1 MVTFIDAK
9 QVRTLFSYDPET
21 GIVTNSTGRGRA
33 SNGCESG
40 TVHLCGPTGGNKAYR
55 RVRLDGKLIYTHR
68 IIWVMMTGKQPNV
81 IDHKDGNGLNNKW
94 ENLRNVDQKTNG
106 KNQKI
111 HNTNTSGTSGVSYR
125 TENGKWRARIMV
137 NQNQI
142 NLGTFH
148 DKSDAI
154 LARKLAEQKY
164 GFTTHLGGQ
173 ND

>member
-21 GIVTNSTGRGRA
+21 GILTNSTGRGRA

-40 TVHLCGPTGGNKAYR
+40 TVHLGGAGRRGKAYR
-55 RVRLDGKLIYTHR
+55 RVHLGDTFIYTHR
-68 IIWVMMTGKQPNV
+68 IIWVMMTGEQPKEV
-81 IDHKDGNGLNNKW
+81 DHKDGDGLNNKW
-94 ENLRNVDQKTNG
+94 ENLRNVDHKTNG
-106 KNQKI
+106 KNQKV
-111 HNTNTSGTSGVSYR
+111 HNTNTSGTAGVSYR
-125 TENGKWRARIMV
+125 TENRKWRARIMV
-137 NQNQI
+137 NEKAI

-148 DKSDAI
+148 DKGDAI

-173 ND
+173 HD